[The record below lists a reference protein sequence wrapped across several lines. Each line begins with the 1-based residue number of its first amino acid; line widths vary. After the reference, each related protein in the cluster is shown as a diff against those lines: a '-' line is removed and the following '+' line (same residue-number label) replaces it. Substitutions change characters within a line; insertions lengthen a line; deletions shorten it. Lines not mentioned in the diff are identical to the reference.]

1 VTAKTNRLRRE
12 RQSPSVG
19 PASLPS
25 QSRLSMIES
34 EGKKRQPGIR
44 ETEFCLLP
52 DGRAL
57 DLIRSRGPSGLS
69 LLVWRNGIVREVS
82 QIEQGGELLIPP
94 KMDPTIVS
102 ALSLPS
108 TAKHCPDT
116 AELFAM
122 VENAIETYVGLRS
135 DRVFLNAAFAVM
147 TWFSDRLSFVPY
159 LSLCGPLEAG
169 KTTLLTVLQ
178 CACRRA
184 ILCSAITPASLY
196 RLTRIRPTFL
206 IDEAEFSGDRISR
219 DTRRLLRGGNRSGSV
234 VLCNGKAFENFGP
247 KVIASRVPLQDA
259 ALSSRSIS
267 IVVTPS
273 EREVTSLDLN
283 EKKRLSEALQPVLES
298 YRLSHYTSASVSQ
311 NHAFLKFPPRL
322 RDSARALSIGMLGH
336 QALEDRLAKALEPQ
350 LRSLQFDRFTE
361 PEWVVTLALFGTCHV
376 AASFYVVG
384 GITAE
389 ANRILH
395 ENGESQRYSPHKV
408 GAILRESL
416 GFFPKRRGQGYRLDR
431 TTALLRDIHSLA
443 KFMGINQSDMLH
455 SATVDSGLGEACALC
470 SEFGL
475 MADHEGRR
483 LETLDQRIGLP
494 SVPGE

>member
-1 VTAKTNRLRRE
+1 MMTKPNRLHRE
-12 RQSPSVG
+12 RPSLSAV
-19 PASLPS
+19 PPPS
-25 QSRLSMIES
+25 QSRHAAIEP
-34 EGKKRQPGIR
+34 KKEKRPEPDIR

-57 DLIRSRGPSGLS
+57 DLIRSSRGPSGLS
-69 LLVWRNGIVREVS
+69 FSVWQNGTVREVS
-82 QIEQGGELLIPP
+82 QIEHASKLLIPP
-94 KMDPTIVS
+94 KIDSTIVS

-108 TAKHCPDT
+108 TVKPCLNT
-116 AELFAM
+116 GELFAM
-122 VENAIETYVGLRS
+122 VENAIDTYVGLRS

-147 TWFSDRLSFVPY
+147 TWFFDKLSFVPY

-184 ILCSAITPASLY
+184 ILSSSITPASLY
-196 RLTRIRPTFL
+196 RLTQIRPTLL

-219 DTRRLLRGGNRSGSV
+219 DIQRLLRGGNRQGSY

-247 KVIASRVPLQDA
+247 KVIASRVPLHDG
-259 ALSSRSIS
+259 ALSSRNIS

-273 EREVTSLDLN
+273 ERDLPSLDLN

-298 YRLSHYTSASVSQ
+298 YRLSHYTEASVSQ
-311 NHAFLKFPPRL
+311 NPSFLKFPPRL
-322 RDSARALSIGMLGH
+322 RDNARALSIGMLGH
-336 QALEDRLAKALEPQ
+336 HELEERLAKALEPQ
-350 LRSLQFDRFTE
+350 LQSLQFDRFGE
-361 PEWVVTLALFGTCHV
+361 PEWVVMLALFGVCHV
-376 AASFYVVG
+376 VAPFYMVG

-395 ENGESQRYSPHKV
+395 DNGQFQQYSPQRV

-416 GFFPKRRGQGYRLDR
+416 GFSPRRRGQGFRLDR
-431 TTALLRDIHSLA
+431 TTALLREIHSLA
-443 KFMGINQSDMLH
+443 KDMGVNQSDMLH
-455 SATVDSGLGEACALC
+455 CASVDSGLGEPCKWC

-475 MADHEGRR
+475 MVDHEGRK
-483 LETLDQRIGLP
+483 LETIDERIGLP
-494 SVPGE
+494 PIPGQ

>member
-1 VTAKTNRLRRE
+1 MTKTNRLRRE
-12 RQSPSVG
+12 RQTLSVG
-19 PASLPS
+19 TVSLPS
-25 QSRLSMIES
+25 QSRLAMIES
-34 EGKKRQPGIR
+34 KRKKQLPDIR
-44 ETEFCLLP
+44 ETEFFLLP

-57 DLIRSRGPSGLS
+57 DLVRSRGPSGLS
-69 LLVWRNGIVREVS
+69 FLVWHNGTVREVS
-82 QIEQGGELLIPP
+82 QIEHGGELLIPP
-94 KMDPTIVS
+94 KIDPTIVS

-147 TWFSDRLSFVPY
+147 TWFFDRLSFVPY

-184 ILCSAITPASLY
+184 ILCSSITPASLY

-219 DTRRLLRGGNRSGSV
+219 DTRRLLRGGNRSGSF
-234 VLCNGKAFENFGP
+234 VLCNGGAFENFGP
-247 KVIASRVPLQDA
+247 KVIASRIPLQDA
-259 ALSSRSIS
+259 ALSSRNIS

-273 EREVTSLDLN
+273 EREVPSLDLN

-298 YRLSHYTSASVSQ
+298 YRLTHYTRASVSQ
-311 NHAFLKFPPRL
+311 NRTFLKFPPRL
-322 RDSARALSIGMLGH
+322 RDNARALSIGMLGH
-336 QALEDRLAKALEPQ
+336 QELEDRLAKALEPQ
-350 LRSLQFDRFTE
+350 LQSLQFERFSE

-376 AASFYVVG
+376 AAPFYTVG
-384 GITAE
+384 GVTAE

-395 ENGESQRYSPHKV
+395 ENGQGQQYSPHKV
-408 GAILRESL
+408 GAIMRESL
-416 GFFPKRRGQGYRLDR
+416 GFFPIRRGQGYRLDR
-431 TTALLRDIHSLA
+431 TTALLRDIHRLA
-443 KFMGINQSDMLH
+443 KVMGINQSDMLH

-494 SVPGE
+494 PVPGE